1 MKYQWVVLTVTTV
14 GVLMDGID
22 SRIVIIGLPQVA
34 AALHADVEQA
44 IWFTQSYVLVGTIVL
59 LLIGRVTDIVGRVR
73 IYTTGFAIFTIG
85 SALTSLSQDPNQF
98 IVWRGLQGLGVAML
112 FINSVAMIV
121 DATPRKD
128 LGFSLGINQIAF
140 RFGAMAGLTL
150 SGLILSF
157 FDWRAL
163 FYINIPIGIFGTVW
177 AHHRLKEVAK
187 VETRSSMDWLGFA
200 SISIALTSFLLA
212 LTYDAYGLSEE
223 IVVYGL
229 LILSAATLSFFIVY
243 ERRQAHPLLD
253 MSLLRIR
260 EFTGGVIAQLLNAI
274 AWGAFLLLLSLY
286 FQLVL
291 DMSPLAAGIA
301 IIPFDIAFLLV
312 GPLSG
317 RLSDKF
323 GHLPF
328 TTSGLALSSIALYL
342 FSTMTITTPISIIIV
357 HMMLVGAGMGLFVSP
372 NISSVMS
379 SVPENR
385 RGIASAFR
393 ATFFQIGYVI
403 SLNAAV
409 LIMTFVIPYQTI
421 TQVISAVNPITIT
434 PSDKL
439 LFMKGLSTTY
449 FWLAIVNVA
458 AILPSVLR
466 GSSKHEPKSEIEP
479 LASVRLR

>member
-1 MKYQWVVLTVTTV
+1 MQYKWVVLTVTTV

-73 IYTTGFAIFTIG
+73 IYTTGFAIFTVG

-98 IVWRGLQGLGVAML
+98 ILFRGVQGLGVAML

-121 DATPRKD
+121 DATPKKD
-128 LGFSLGINQIAF
+128 LGLSLGINQIAF

-157 FDWRAL
+157 FDWRVL
-163 FYINIPIGIFGTVW
+163 FYINIPIGLFGTLW
-177 AHHRLKEVAK
+177 AHHRLREIAK
-187 VETRSSMDWLGFA
+187 VERRSPVDWLGFA
-200 SISIALTSFLLA
+200 TFSVSLTSFLLA
-212 LTYDAYGLSEE
+212 LTYDAYGLSEARE
-223 IVVYGL
+223 VSVLL
-229 LILSAATLSFFIVY
+229 LISVVTFMIFILH
-243 ERRQAHPLLD
+243 ERRQKHPLLD
-253 MSLLRIR
+253 MSLLKIR

-286 FQLVL
+286 FQLIL
-291 DMSPLAAGIA
+291 DMSPLDAGIA

-312 GPLSG
+312 GPISG
-317 RLSDKF
+317 RLSDRF

-328 TTSGLALSSIALYL
+328 TTCGLGLASVALFS
-342 FSTMTITTPISIIIV
+342 FSTMSLATPVSLV
-357 HMMLVGAGMGLFVSP
+357 VFHMMLVGVGMGLFVSP
-372 NISSVMS
+372 NISSIMS
-379 SVPENR
+379 SVPEKR

-393 ATFFQIGYVI
+393 ATFFQVGYVI

-409 LIMTFVIPYQTI
+409 LIMTLVVPYQTI
-421 TQVISAVNPITIT
+421 T
-434 PSDKL
+434 
-439 LFMKGLSTTY
+439 Y
-449 FWLAIVNVA
+449 
-458 AILPSVLR
+458 
-466 GSSKHEPKSEIEP
+466 
-479 LASVRLR
+479 

>member
-1 MKYQWVVLTVTTV
+1 MKYKWIVLTVTTV

-34 AALHADVEQA
+34 AALHADIEQA

-85 SALTSLSQDPNQF
+85 SALTSISQDPNQF
-98 IVWRGLQGLGVAML
+98 ILWRGLQGLGVAML
-112 FINSVAMIV
+112 FVNSVAMIV
-121 DATPRKD
+121 DATPRKE
-128 LGFSLGINQIAF
+128 LGLSLGINQIAF

-150 SGLILSF
+150 SGLILTF

-163 FYINIPIGIFGTVW
+163 FYVNIPIGIFGTFW
-177 AHHRLKEVAK
+177 AHHRLMEIAK
-187 VETRSSMDWLGFA
+187 LEKKTPVDWFGFVSF
-200 SISIALTSFLLA
+200 SISITSFLLA

-223 IVVYGL
+223 TVVYGL
-229 LILSAATLSFFIVY
+229 LVLSALTLAIFIVH
-243 ERRQAHPLLD
+243 ESKEKHPLLD

-274 AWGAFLLLLSLY
+274 SWGAFLLLLSLY
-286 FQLVL
+286 LQLIL
-291 DMSPLAAGIA
+291 DMSPLEAGIR
-301 IIPFDIAFLLV
+301 IIPFDIAFLIF

-328 TTSGLALSSIALYL
+328 TTSGLTIASVALYL
-342 FSTMTITTPISIIIV
+342 FSTVTISTPILFVIV
-357 HMMLVGAGMGLFVSP
+357 YMILVGVGMGLFVSP
-372 NISSVMS
+372 NISSIMS
-379 SVPENR
+379 SVPEKR

-393 ATFFQIGYVI
+393 ATFFQVGYVI

-409 LIMTFVIPYQTI
+409 LIMTWVIPYQMI
-421 TQVISAVNPITIT
+421 TQIISAINPLAITA
-434 PSDKL
+434 SDKV
-439 LFMKGLSTTY
+439 LFMRGLSSAY
-449 FWLAIVNVA
+449 FWLAIVNIT

-466 GSSKHEPKSEIEP
+466 GSSKYRPR
-479 LASVRLR
+479 VRIVEQNIHG